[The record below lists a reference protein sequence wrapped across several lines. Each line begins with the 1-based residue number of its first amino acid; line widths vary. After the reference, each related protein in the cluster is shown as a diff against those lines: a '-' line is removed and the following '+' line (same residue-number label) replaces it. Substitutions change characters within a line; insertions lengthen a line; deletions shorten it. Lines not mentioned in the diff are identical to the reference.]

1 MSWPLPLR
9 VFCAGTGAALTPG
22 MSRKIGVI
30 VAAIIL
36 PGGLIALLSAFVIKR
51 LSTTPRGQRVLAKAR
66 DSVPAWA
73 TSFDWRFGFGETR
86 AAM

>member
-1 MSWPLPLR
+1 
-9 VFCAGTGAALTPG
+9 

-30 VAAIIL
+30 VAAILL

-51 LSTTPRGQRVLAKAR
+51 LSQTPRGQRVLAKAK

-73 TSFDWRFGFGETR
+73 TNFDWRFGFGGAR
-86 AAM
+86 AAL